1 MPEEDAAAL
10 DADALG
16 IHARDAG
23 VLPDSRKRKQREL
36 TPTQRA
42 LALLVRREHSR
53 KELARK
59 LAERGIEREAASA
72 AIERLTGDGWQSDAR
87 FAEMLVRTRAAHGQG
102 PIRIRAELGT
112 HGLDRDTIDT
122 AMEAFGDDWGQA
134 ARDLARRRF
143 GLELAS
149 ANPAQRRKAADFLYR
164 RGFDGDTVRAALRSD
179 AED

>member
-1 MPEEDAAAL
+1 MQEN
-10 DADALG
+10 ADGLSSSG
-16 IHARDAG
+16 K
-23 VLPDSRKRKQREL
+23 RKRPEL

-59 LAERGIEREAASA
+59 LADRGIEQEAASA

-87 FAEMLVRTRAAHGQG
+87 FAEMLVRTRVAHGQG

-112 HGLDRDTIDT
+112 HGLDSEAIEA
-122 AMEAFGDDWGQA
+122 AMAPFDGAWRQA
-134 ARDLARRRF
+134 ARDVARRRF

-149 ANPAQRRKAADFLYR
+149 ADIAQRRKIADFLYR
-164 RGFDGDTVRAALRSD
+164 RGFDGDTVRAAIQGD
-179 AED
+179 PED